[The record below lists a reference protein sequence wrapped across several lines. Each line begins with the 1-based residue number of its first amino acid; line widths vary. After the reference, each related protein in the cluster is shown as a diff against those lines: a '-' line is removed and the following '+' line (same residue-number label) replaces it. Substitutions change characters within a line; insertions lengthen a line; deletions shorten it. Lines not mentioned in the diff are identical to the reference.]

1 MRQLG
6 KILWWDRRDAEG
18 IIVDSAG
25 NEFYFNASVFAEHSK
40 HKSLEGRFVEFF
52 YNQQVSHAACAQS
65 VKVVPQSSQSKAR
78 KTFESGKQI
87 EFEGL

>member
-18 IIVDSAG
+18 VIVDNAG
-25 NEFYFNASVFAEHSK
+25 NEFYFNESVFTEHAK
-40 HKSLEGRFVEFF
+40 HKNLEGRFVEFRF
-52 YNQQVSHAACAQS
+52 NPSVAQVACAKD
-65 VKVVPQSSQSKAR
+65 VKVVPMSSQSKAR
-78 KTFESGKQI
+78 KTFEAGKQI

>member
-18 IIVDSAG
+18 VIVDNSG
-25 NEFYFNASVFAEHSK
+25 NEFYFN
-40 HKSLEGRFVEFF
+40 KSAFPDHEKTKDLEGRFVEFLC
-52 YNQQVSHAACAQS
+52 NPSVTHVACAKD
-65 VKVVPQSSQSKAR
+65 VKVVPMSSQAKAR
-78 KTFESGKQI
+78 KKFESGKQI